1 MAIEEAFLDA
11 AELFEDLG
19 FAEGDAQLAEHADA
33 IAGFTAGGSALARDQ
48 VDHDEA
54 DAVAYDRFSSPLRQ
68 PGDHGVAVSR
78 CSPVGGFIEAC
89 GRQGDTQQLTH
100 RMAAALVPS
109 SPGLLP
115 PKTPDGQAQ
124 AQAHAIPTALPTAA
138 EPLIGF
144 RDKLA
149 FVLGCTG
156 LWCVV
161 ASNSGMYE
169 NDQA

>member
-1 MAIEEAFLDA
+1 MAGLMAIEEAFLDA

-33 IAGFTAGGSALARDQ
+33 IAGFTAGGTARDQ
-48 VDHDEA
+48 DDYDDA

-89 GRQGDTQQLTH
+89 GHQGDTQQLTH
-100 RMAAALVPS
+100 RTAAALVPS
-109 SPGLLP
+109 SPRLLP

-124 AQAHAIPTALPTAA
+124 AQAHSIPTTLPAA
-138 EPLIGF
+138 SEPLIGF

-149 FVLGCTG
+149 FMLGCTG
-156 LWCVV
+156 LWCVRQFQH
-161 ASNSGMYE
+161 A
-169 NDQA
+169 